1 MDTNLPEPGDST
13 PYLTCMIT
21 YSRLSTKIWGLV
33 VGWRSRSRSAT
44 SDYCSYLD
52 FQVQQWIQS
61 IPRELRFDPSERGS
75 GSAPQTDNVMM
86 LQVLLALQAN
96 QLRILV
102 YRQNLLSGE
111 SIETNVSG
119 ASVAVETA
127 KSTVHMLDY
136 FSRISEIYFQRPE
149 PFNYF
154 LISAL
159 AALFLAV
166 LHAPSQFSQ
175 VCRPEFYA
183 AVNMVRKSSTRAR
196 TSRRLQKIIRSL
208 KLIRLNLPP
217 GRDVPCHQRERKHSQ
232 QHRIA
237 QSASLPTATP
247 SANPVSQPNQQ
258 QQNPASATP
267 TPQVA
272 ASLWSFSPAPTM
284 TDDHARNDNSCEDLT
299 SFFELAGGLYF
310 DPRTGP
316 NDGLATETGT
326 EGIAFQAEEEAL
338 TKVMAGQDLFQGQ

>member
-1 MDTNLPEPGDST
+1 MAQSP
-13 PYLTCMIT
+13 
-21 YSRLSTKIWGLV
+21 LV
-33 VGWRSRSRSAT
+33 PPLR
-44 SDYCSYLD
+44 DYCSYLD

-136 FSRISEIYFQRPE
+136 FSRISRSISSVQSRSITSL
-149 PFNYF
+149 F
-154 LISAL
+154 LAL

-166 LHAPSQFSQ
+166 LHAPSQFS
-175 VCRPEFYA
+175 
-183 AVNMVRKSSTRAR
+183 
-196 TSRRLQKIIRSL
+196 QKIIRSL

-267 TPQVA
+267 TPA
-272 ASLWSFSPAPTM
+272 GSGISLVLLPAPTM

-310 DPRTGP
+310 DPRTDRMTGWLRRQEP
-316 NDGLATETGT
+316 RGLHSRRR
-326 EGIAFQAEEEAL
+326 
-338 TKVMAGQDLFQGQ
+338 KKH